1 MQRKGLAEW
10 QPMGHWGKSRE
21 RLHQLM
27 ETAERRRSNVTHLE
41 STKGITTS
49 ESKNKG
55 LITSAS

>member
-1 MQRKGLAEW
+1 
-10 QPMGHWGKSRE
+10 MGHRGKSRE

-49 ESKNKG
+49 ESRNKG